1 MRPIKIAIMAL
12 AMLLFGAFGAIAATS
27 SVSGNK
33 IIVNNIPFFPF
44 GFFANVGDPMRDLQ
58 AIGSSGFN
66 TTYCNNICN
75 DAYYTLAQQLGTFVI
90 SDIWWPDPQS
100 TVLSSRDKSALLGY
114 YVADDINYNGSCQT
128 PHYTPDELAA
138 RSALIKSYDLVPPHV
153 TTGALV
159 ISPGAGCIVA
169 PYMGKVDFLQGFNY
183 PIASWVPESA
193 ALEVNAQAMKSMV
206 VAANG
211 QWPVVAI
218 NQAFAWP
225 DWRLPTPTEALNMT
239 YSSLAVGV
247 NGVMMYTVSDPNGY
261 YLPDADPA
269 LWSEYVQESSEVRAL
284 APVLLNGT
292 RSVLTTQP
300 NIYATLW
307 TYGYRMNML
316 VIVVNTNRTSG
327 QYVDLTLP
335 SRKEV
340 HAQFARLPGT
350 LTQNG
355 RHLSG
360 TVPPESVQVY
370 AAF

>member
-1 MRPIKIAIMAL
+1 MRKLKILLLAVAAIIL
-12 AMLLFGAFGAIAATS
+12 GSGGAFAATS
-27 SVSGNK
+27 SVNGSR
-33 IIVNNIPFFPF
+33 IIVNGSPFFPF
-44 GFFANVGDPMRDLQ
+44 GFFANVGNPMRDLQ
-58 AIGSSGFN
+58 AVGSGGFN
-66 TTYCNNICN
+66 TTYCNNIC
-75 DAYYTLAQQLGTFVI
+75 DSAYYNLAQQLGTFVI

-100 TVLSSRDKSALLGY
+100 TVLSSRDKPALLGY

-128 PHYTPDELAA
+128 PRYTPEELAA

-153 TTGALV
+153 TTGAVVLA
-159 ISPGAGCIVA
+159 PYAGCVVA
-169 PYMGKVDFLQGFNY
+169 PYMGKVDFLQGYNY
-183 PIASWVPESA
+183 PIASWVPEA
-193 ALEVNAQAMKSMV
+193 DALELNTQAVKSMV

-218 NQAFAWP
+218 GQAFAWP
-225 DWRLPTPTEALNMT
+225 DWRLPTPTEALNMN
-239 YSSLAVGV
+239 YASLAVGA

-261 YLPDADPA
+261 YLPDASPA
-269 LWSEYVQESSEVRAL
+269 LWSEYVQEAAEVRAL

-316 VIVVNTNRTSG
+316 VIVVNTNRTTG

-335 SRKEV
+335 SRKSI
-340 HAQFARLPGT
+340 HPQFARLPGT

-355 RHLSG
+355 CQLSG
-360 TVPPESVQVY
+360 TVPPESVQIY
-370 AAF
+370 ASF